1 MGKPEIPVENQ
12 MVWEA
17 SENIGC
23 DLRLCNFSIL
33 FSLFSW
39 FRYTLKRL
47 VLHPRQI
54 YSFKFTHKISARVV
68 CVNGKYPRF
77 YPVLQLWGFCG
88 FEALYPFLCTRFPLG
103 WFLSMVSTP
112 GSTPYFSY
120 EAFAGVKH
128 YTLFMHKISTR
139 VACVNGEHP
148 LFYPVLQLWG
158 FCGCEALYPFYAQ
171 DFHPG
176 GLCQW

>member
-1 MGKPEIPVENQ
+1 

-39 FRYTLKRL
+39 FGYTLKRL

-54 YSFKFTHKISARVV
+54 YSFKFTHKNSARVV
-68 CVNGKYPRF
+68 CVNGKHPRF

-88 FEALYPFLCTRFPLG
+88 FEALYPFLCTRFPPG
-103 WFLSMVSTP
+103 WFVSMVSTP
-112 GSTPYFSY
+112 GWTPYFSY

-128 YTLFMHKISTR
+128 YTLFMHNISTR
-139 VACVNGEHP
+139 VACVNGERS
-148 LFYPVLQLWG
+148 LFYPALQLWG
-158 FCGCEALYPFYAQ
+158 FCGFKVLYPFLCTR
-171 DFHPG
+171 FPPG
-176 GLCQW
+176 WFVSMVSSPAYIIPFV